1 MSPTLRRSL
10 PSAFAA
16 LALAALLPSSVGAET
31 QSALVEIR
39 VGAVLASN
47 QGNEFDHRLASMR
60 RQFDN
65 LFSYTSYRLVKE
77 QTKQI
82 SWGSHA
88 TFNVPDGPY
97 VLVIPREYRNNRVL
111 MKVVIINNSRP
122 IVDTLLSLHDRGT
135 FLVGG
140 PRQGDGVLI
149 LSIAAAPVQAA
160 LPVQ

>member
-1 MSPTLRRSL
+1 MIPALQRSL
-10 PSAFAA
+10 PSTIAA
-16 LALAALLPSSVGAET
+16 LALTAFLPGIVVA
-31 QSALVEIR
+31 QSPSARVEIR

-47 QGNEFDHRLASMR
+47 RGTEFDHRLASMR

-77 QTKQI
+77 QSKQV
-82 SWGSHA
+82 SWGSHT
-88 TFNVPDGPY
+88 TFSVPNGPY

-111 MKVVIINNSRP
+111 MKVVIIDNSRP

-149 LSIAAAPVQAA
+149 LSIAATPVVDA